1 MQMRTMLTIRADMR
15 NQVYNLPDWVG
26 KTSYQCD
33 YTSDRDLD
41 QLYCISKIDLH
52 KKFSQIQVS
61 HEDYP
66 RPLSS
71 LCFLSSILP

>member
-1 MQMRTMLTIRADMR
+1 MGAIWRIRADMR
-15 NQVYNLPDWVG
+15 NQEYNLPDWVG

-41 QLYCISKIDLH
+41 QLYRISKIDSH